1 MEFNMSERMNV
12 SILIRAAQIIFW
24 ACLFLLIIVPTST
37 VYGQDSEDDVEEYFG
52 EDDEYEDDEYEDDE
66 YLEDGEYDDEEYDD
80 EDEYDEEYDDEDEYD
95 EDEEED
101 PIEDIAENLGYTID
115 LALGSPR
122 FTNRVLMD
130 WTSAV
135 DIRASVEFP
144 ILMQLLGANFRF
156 GAEVGSFK
164 FENAIPKEE
173 ADGSL
178 LKLGEKISGITAM
191 GIVSFPAGPGKIK
204 FGAGI
209 VGSSPGFSMEASYG
223 IRIGEMVEIRGGIRS
238 TETLNAKTSES
249 NELGRAGWMDG
260 QIVLG
265 VNL

>member
-1 MEFNMSERMNV
+1 MLKRMNN
-12 SILIRAAQIIFW
+12 SLLIRAIQIAIWFS
-24 ACLFLLIIVPTST
+24 LSLLIFIPTSIT
-37 VYGQDSEDDVEEYFG
+37 FAQDAEDDVEEYFG
-52 EDDEYEDDEYEDDE
+52 DDEEYDEEYFEDEEYLDDE
-66 YLEDGEYDDEEYDD
+66 EYDDEEYDD
-80 EDEYDEEYDDEDEYD
+80 EEYDDEEYDDEEYD
-95 EDEEED
+95 DEEYDDEELLED
-101 PIEDIAENLGYTID
+101 AAENLGYTID

-135 DIRASVEFP
+135 DLRASVEFP
-144 ILMQLLGANFRF
+144 ILMQLFGANFRF

-173 ADGSL
+173 TDGSL
-178 LKLGEKISGITAM
+178 LKLGETISGITAM
-191 GIVSFPAGPGKIK
+191 GIISFPAGPGKIK

-238 TETLNAKTSES
+238 TEALK
-249 NELGRAGWMDG
+249 R
-260 QIVLG
+260 
-265 VNL
+265 